1 LFRVAFAKEKGMPP
15 PKWLGP
21 VLLIVALGCFMLAL
35 HMRNSMQP
43 KHLHLSFLQRLYAS
57 GVTLKIM
64 ILIAP
69 LLWWVHKVIFG

>member
-1 LFRVAFAKEKGMPP
+1 
-15 PKWLGP
+15 
-21 VLLIVALGCFMLAL
+21 MLAL